1 MGMASRQTA
10 LGPTRIEPRRERRKW
25 HLSAL
30 MLVIVVV
37 VNLPIILMVLNSFR
51 STEEILSSDSIFPER
66 PSLDNFQ
73 YLSERT
79 SFWTYFTNSIVIA
92 IGGTAVTIVLAG
104 LAGYALSRF
113 RSKTITVYSRGL
125 LMVQMFPLI
134 LMLIPLFILF
144 RELNLINTRTSVVL
158 LYSVVHLPFATWMFK
173 AFFDSIP
180 RDLEEAA
187 QVDGASR
194 FGAFWRVVLRLSGP
208 GIAAVTIFSF
218 LFSYNEY
225 LIANIFLRDEERMT
239 IPVGVQ
245 MFMQQFGADW
255 GSLMAASTLAML
267 PTVVFFLFVQK
278 YMVYGA
284 VAGAVKG

>member
-1 MGMASRQTA
+1 MATTTRTLPA
-10 LGPTRIEPRRERRKW
+10 LTIRNVRPRRNW
-25 HLSAL
+25 ALS
-30 MLVIVVV
+30 MVVLVIVIL
-37 VNLPIILMVLNSFR
+37 VNIPIITMILNSFR
-51 STEEILSSDSIFPER
+51 STEEILSSNSLVPESF
-66 PSLDNFQ
+66 SLDNFR
-73 YLSERT
+73 YLTDRT
-79 SFWTYFTNSIVIA
+79 PFWTYLVNSIRIA
-92 IGGTAVTIVLAG
+92 IGGTAMTIAFAS
-104 LAGYALSRF
+104 LAGYSLSRF
-113 RSKTITVYSRGL
+113 RSKPITVYSRGL

-144 RELNLINTRTSVVL
+144 REFNLINTRLSVIL
-158 LYSVVHLPFATWMFK
+158 LYSVGNLPFATWMFK

-194 FGAFWRVVLRLSGP
+194 FGAFWRIVLRLSGP

-225 LIANIFLRDEERMT
+225 LIASIFLRDQEVMT
-239 IPVGVQ
+239 VPVGVQ
-245 MFMQQFGADW
+245 MFMQQFGSDW

-267 PTVVFFLFVQK
+267 PTVIFFIFVQR

>member
-1 MGMASRQTA
+1 
-10 LGPTRIEPRRERRKW
+10 
-25 HLSAL
+25 
-30 MLVIVVV
+30 MLVIVII

-51 STEEILSSDSIFPER
+51 STEEILSSDSIFPES
-66 PSLDNFQ
+66 PSLANFE

-79 SFWTYFTNSIVIA
+79 PFWTYFGNSIVIA
-92 IGGTAVTIVLAG
+92 VAGTAVTIVLAG

-113 RSKTITVYSRGL
+113 RARAITVYSRGL

-144 RELNLINTRTSVVL
+144 RELNLINTRTSVIL
-158 LYSVVHLPFATWMFK
+158 LYSVVHLPFATWMFS

-187 QVDGASR
+187 QVDGSTK
-194 FGAFWRVVLRLSGP
+194 FGAFWRIVLRLSGP

-218 LFSYNEY
+218 LFSYNEF
-225 LIANIFLRDEERMT
+225 LIANIFLRDEDKMT

-245 MFMQQFGADW
+245 MFMQQFGSDW

-267 PTVVFFLFVQK
+267 PTVIFFLFVQK

>member
-1 MGMASRQTA
+1 MVSSATSPEARQ
-10 LGPTRIEPRRERRKW
+10 IEFRKERAHWER
-25 HLSAL
+25 STL
-30 MLVIVVV
+30 MLLIVLV
-37 VNLPIILMVLNSFR
+37 VNLPIILMILNAFR
-51 STEEILSSDSIFPER
+51 STEEILSSDSIFPES
-66 PSLDNFQ
+66 PSFDNFR
-73 YLSERT
+73 YLTERT
-79 SFWTYFTNSIVIA
+79 SFWTYFGNSMAIA
-92 IGGTAVTIVLAG
+92 IGGTAVTIVFAG
-104 LAGYALSRF
+104 LAGYALSRY
-113 RSKTITVYSRGL
+113 RATAISAYSRLL

-180 RDLEEAA
+180 SDLEEAA
-187 QVDGASR
+187 QVDGSSR
-194 FGAFWRVVLRLSGP
+194 FGAFWRIVLRLSGP

-225 LIANIFLRDEERMT
+225 LIASIFLRDEEKMT
-239 IPVGVQ
+239 VPVGVQ

-267 PTVVFFLFVQK
+267 PTVIFFLFVQK

>member
-1 MGMASRQTA
+1 MASMNPTA
-10 LGPTRIEPRRERRKW
+10 GRIEPRRERPKW

-30 MLVIVVV
+30 MLVIVIV
-37 VNLPIILMVLNSFR
+37 VNLPIILMILNSFR
-51 STEEILSSDSIFPER
+51 STEEILSSSSIFPES
-66 PSLDNFQ
+66 PSLDNFR

-79 SFWTYFTNSIVIA
+79 SFWTYFTNSLVIA

-113 RSKTITVYSRGL
+113 RSPVITTYSRGL

-187 QVDGASR
+187 QVDGSSR
-194 FGAFWRVVLRLSGP
+194 FGAFWRIVLRLSGP

-218 LFSYNEY
+218 LFSYNEF
-225 LIANIFLRDEERMT
+225 LIASIFLRDEDKMT
-239 IPVGVQ
+239 VPVGVQ

-267 PTVVFFLFVQK
+267 PTVIFFLFVQK

>member
-1 MGMASRQTA
+1 MASTNATIPARRIVPRQ
-10 LGPTRIEPRRERRKW
+10 ERPKW

-30 MLVIVVV
+30 MLVIVIV
-37 VNLPIILMVLNSFR
+37 VNLPIILMILNSFR
-51 STEEILSSDSIFPER
+51 STEEILSSGSILPES
-66 PSLDNFQ
+66 PSLDNFR
-73 YLSERT
+73 YLTERT

-104 LAGYALSRF
+104 LAGYALSRY
-113 RSKTITVYSRGL
+113 RSPVITIYSRGL

-187 QVDGASR
+187 QVDGSSR
-194 FGAFWRVVLRLSGP
+194 FGAFWRIVLRLSGP

-218 LFSYNEY
+218 LFSYNEF
-225 LIANIFLRDEERMT
+225 LIASIFLRDEDKMT
-239 IPVGVQ
+239 VPVGVQ

-267 PTVVFFLFVQK
+267 PTVIFFLFVQK

>member
-1 MGMASRQTA
+1 MATRKESIAVPTSR
-10 LGPTRIEPRRERRKW
+10 PRKERKNW
-25 HLSAL
+25 ALSAFVF
-30 MLVIVVV
+30 VIVIIIDM
-37 VNLPIILMVLNSFR
+37 PIIMMLLNSLR
-51 STEEILSSDSIFPER
+51 TTEEILSSTSLFPE
-66 PSLDNFQ
+66 NFTLSNFS
-73 YLSERT
+73 YLTERT
-79 SFWTYFTNSIVIA
+79 SFWSWFGNSIRVA
-92 IGGTAVTIVLAG
+92 VGGTIVTIVFAS

-113 RSKTITVYSRGL
+113 RGRALTAYSRLL

-144 RELNLINTRTSVVL
+144 RELNLIDTRTSVIF

-187 QVDGASR
+187 QIDGSSR
-194 FGAFWRVVLRLSGP
+194 FGAFWRIVLRLSGP
-208 GIAAVTIFSF
+208 GVAAVTIFSF
-218 LFSYNEY
+218 LFSYNEF
-225 LIANIFLRDEERMT
+225 LIASIFLRNEEKMT

-245 MFMQQFGADW
+245 MFMQQYGSDW

-267 PTVVFFLFVQK
+267 PTLVFFLFVQK

>member
-1 MGMASRQTA
+1 MASTHA
-10 LGPTRIEPRRERRKW
+10 EPRPAPITMRKARPKW
-25 HLSAL
+25 HLSAIV
-30 MLVIVVV
+30 LVIVVV
-37 VNLPIILMVLNSFR
+37 VNLPIILMVLNAFR
-51 STEEILSSDSIFPER
+51 STEEILSSSSILPEN
-66 PSLDNFQ
+66 PSFANFR

-79 SFWTYFTNSIVIA
+79 AFWTYFTNSILVA

-113 RSKTITVYSRGL
+113 RSRGITVYSRGL

-144 RELNLINTRTSVVL
+144 RELNLINTRTSVIL

-187 QVDGASR
+187 QVDGSSR
-194 FGAFWRVVLRLSGP
+194 FGAFWRIVLRLSGP

-225 LIANIFLRDEERMT
+225 LIASIFLRDESNMT
-239 IPVGVQ
+239 VPVGVQ

>member
-1 MGMASRQTA
+1 MASRQIAPSAATIV
-10 LGPTRIEPRRERRKW
+10 PPRQRPKW

-30 MLVIVVV
+30 MLVIVIIL
-37 VNLPIILMVLNSFR
+37 NLPIILMVLNSFR
-51 STEEILSSDSIFPER
+51 STEEILTSDSIFPES
-66 PSLDNFQ
+66 PTLANFQ

-79 SFWTYFTNSIVIA
+79 AFWTWFGNSIVVA

-113 RSKTITVYSRGL
+113 RGKPITAYSRGL

-144 RELNLINTRTSVVL
+144 RELGLINTRISVIL
-158 LYSVVHLPFATWMFK
+158 LYSVVHLPFATWMFR

-187 QVDGASR
+187 QVDGSSR
-194 FGAFWRVVLRLSGP
+194 FGAFWRIVLRLSGP

-218 LFSYNEY
+218 LFSYNEF
-225 LIANIFLRDEERMT
+225 LIANIFLRDDEKMT
-239 IPVGVQ
+239 VPVGVQ
-245 MFMQQFGADW
+245 MFMQQFGSDW

-267 PTVVFFLFVQK
+267 PTVIFFLFVQK

>member
-1 MGMASRQTA
+1 MVSSATSPEARQ
-10 LGPTRIEPRRERRKW
+10 IEFRKERAHWER
-25 HLSAL
+25 STL
-30 MLVIVVV
+30 MLLIVLV
-37 VNLPIILMVLNSFR
+37 VNLPIILMILNAFR
-51 STEEILSSDSIFPER
+51 STEEILSSDSIFPES
-66 PSLDNFQ
+66 PSFDNFR
-73 YLSERT
+73 YLTERT
-79 SFWTYFTNSIVIA
+79 SFWTYFGNSMAIA
-92 IGGTAVTIVLAG
+92 IGGTAVTIVFAG
-104 LAGYALSRF
+104 LAGYALSRY
-113 RSKTITVYSRGL
+113 RATAISAYSRLL

-187 QVDGASR
+187 QVDGSSR
-194 FGAFWRVVLRLSGP
+194 FGAFWRIVLRLSGP

-225 LIANIFLRDEERMT
+225 LIASIFLRDEEKMT
-239 IPVGVQ
+239 VPVGVQ

-267 PTVVFFLFVQK
+267 PTVIFFLFVQK

>member
-1 MGMASRQTA
+1 
-10 LGPTRIEPRRERRKW
+10 
-25 HLSAL
+25 
-30 MLVIVVV
+30 MLVIVVI
-37 VNLPIILMVLNSFR
+37 VNLPIILMVLNAFR
-51 STEEILSSDSIFPER
+51 STEEILSSSSILPEH
-66 PSLDNFQ
+66 PSLDNFR
-73 YLSERT
+73 YLTERT
-79 SFWTYFTNSIVIA
+79 SFWTYFANSIVIA

-104 LAGYALSRF
+104 LAGYALSRY
-113 RSKTITVYSRGL
+113 RSVAITAYSRGL

-180 RDLEEAA
+180 RELEEAA
-187 QVDGASR
+187 QVDGSSK
-194 FGAFWRVVLRLSGP
+194 FGAFWRIVLRLSGP

-218 LFSYNEY
+218 LFSYNEF
-225 LIANIFLRDEERMT
+225 LIASIFLRDEEKMT
-239 IPVGVQ
+239 VPVGVQ

-267 PTVVFFLFVQK
+267 PTVLFFLFVQK

>member
-1 MGMASRQTA
+1 MASRQPA
-10 LGPTRIEPRRERRKW
+10 QGPTRIEPRKQRAKW

-30 MLVIVVV
+30 MLVIVLI

-51 STEEILSSDSIFPER
+51 STEEILSSDSIFPQR
-66 PSLDNFQ
+66 PSLANFE
-73 YLSERT
+73 YLSQRT
-79 SFWTYFTNSIVIA
+79 AFWTYFGNSIAIA
-92 IGGTAVTIVLAG
+92 VGGTAVTIVLAG

-113 RSKTITVYSRGL
+113 RARAITVYSRGL

-144 RELNLINTRTSVVL
+144 RELGLINTRTSVIL

-187 QVDGASR
+187 QVDGATK
-194 FGAFWRVVLRLSGP
+194 FGSFWRIVLRLSGP

-225 LIANIFLRDEERMT
+225 LIANIFLRDESKMT

-245 MFMQQFGADW
+245 MFMQQFGSDW
-255 GSLMAASTLAML
+255 GNLMAASTLAML
-267 PTVVFFLFVQK
+267 PTVIFFLFVQK